1 MAGVRASIALG
12 LWLCQAAL
20 SQAFG
25 SDFAYGRALYVGDR
39 TYFLVDTKPN
49 AKAESA
55 PAYILPNQVLVLDK
69 ESGEFYCQANS
80 ASDLPKQ

>member
-49 AKAESA
+49 AKQS
-55 PAYILPNQVLVLDK
+55 PPPLISCPIKCL
-69 ESGEFYCQANS
+69 S
-80 ASDLPKQ
+80 